1 MLTVDDLSR
10 SETKRQETK
19 KEMYKKIYETLSKK
33 IKHASSL
40 HRHDVF
46 VTVPS
51 FVFGYP
57 AFDIQKAT
65 EYMRRQFQ
73 RGGFDCEAVDTNTL
87 HISWAKK
94 KKSAPASTQ
103 ETEDPEM
110 FPSFVNLK
118 KIANKYRSQKK

>member
-1 MLTVDDLSR
+1 MLTVDKLSQCD
-10 SETKRQETK
+10 TKRQEIK

-33 IKHASSL
+33 IRHASSL

-57 AFDIQKAT
+57 SFDIQKAT

-73 RGGFDCEAVDTNTL
+73 RGGFDCEVIDTKTL
-87 HISWAKK
+87 HVSWGKK
-94 KKSAPASTQ
+94 KKEESPIDVG
-103 ETEDPEM
+103 EDVDM

-118 KIANKYRSQKK
+118 KYANKYRSQKT

>member
-1 MLTVDDLSR
+1 MLTVDELSR
-10 SETKRQETK
+10 SETKRQEIK

-73 RGGFDCEAVDTNTL
+73 RGGFDCDYVDNRTL
-87 HISWAKK
+87 HVSWGKK
-94 KKSAPASTQ
+94 KKSEPPPSV
-103 ETEDPEM
+103 TEDQEI